1 MTKRISVILLTSI
14 LLSGCQNRSS
24 VASPKYAPSPM
35 FIGGLVTAGLRSGA
49 AASFTPG
56 LNTESYSANDENPF
70 KSARRDPLSTFS
82 IDVDT
87 ASYANLRR
95 FVRENERPPAGAIRV
110 EELINYFDYNY
121 PSPQG
126 ETPFGVHTEVASCPW
141 NPNHRLALI
150 GLRSSEIPATQRPA
164 ANLVFLLDIS
174 GSMSASE
181 KLPLVQKS
189 MRMLVGQLQARDR
202 VAIVT
207 YAGEDKIAL
216 APTSCSQKDK
226 IITAIDELG
235 AGGSTYASGGI
246 KKAYELAR
254 KNFQPN
260 GLNRIILA
268 TDGDFNVGITNDSD
282 LKKLIK
288 KEASS
293 GVSLTALGF
302 GMGNLKDS
310 TLQTLAQNGNG
321 QHAYIDSELEARK
334 VLVKELGAT
343 LQTVAKDVKIQV
355 EFNPTTVKSYRL
367 IGYESRLL
375 AAEDFA
381 DDQKDAGDMGAGH
394 RVTALYEIVP
404 PGAPDPVRPVDALK
418 YQKTVPASGNK
429 VDLFTLKIRYK
440 EPRGFRSKLIT
451 KAVPD
456 SAKPFAQASSD
467 FRFASS
473 VAAFGLLLSDSN
485 YKGTATRS
493 KALSWASSASKPDP
507 NGLRRDFL
515 SLARKAKLPK

>member
-1 MTKRISVILLTSI
+1 MNKRLPALLLTS
-14 LLSGCQNRSS
+14 LLLGGCQSS
-24 VASPKYAPSPM
+24 NNHKFVSPAASPVLMGGFSAGSGWNAPP
-35 FIGGLVTAGLRSGA
+35 
-49 AASFTPG
+49 TPSH
-56 LNTESYSANDENPF
+56 LFNTESYPSNDENTF
-70 KSARRDPLSTFS
+70 KSAKRDPLSTFS

-121 PSPQG
+121 PVPKG

-150 GLRSSEIPATQRPA
+150 GLRSSEIPATKRPA
-164 ANLVFLLDIS
+164 ANLVFLLDVS
-174 GSMSASE
+174 GSMGSPE

-189 MRMLVGQLQARDR
+189 MRLLVGQLQERDR

-216 APTSCSQKDK
+216 APTSCSRKEK
-226 IITAIDELG
+226 IIAAIDELG
-235 AGGSTYASGGI
+235 AGGSTHASGGI

-260 GLNRIILA
+260 GLNRVILA
-268 TDGDFNVGITNDSD
+268 TDGDFNVGITNNSD
-282 LKKLIK
+282 LKNLIK
-288 KEASS
+288 KEAKS

-310 TLQTLAQNGNG
+310 KLQTLAQNGNG

-334 VLVKELGAT
+334 VLVNELGAT

-355 EFNPTTVKSYRL
+355 EFNPATVKSYRL

-394 RVTALYEIVP
+394 RVTALYEVVP
-404 PGAPDPVRPVDALK
+404 LGAPDPVRRVDDLT

-429 VDLFTLKIRYK
+429 ADLFTLKIRYK
-440 EPRGFRSKLIT
+440 QPRGFRSKLIT
-451 KAVPD
+451 KVVPD
-456 SAKPFAQASSD
+456 SKKPFAQASSD
-467 FRFASS
+467 FRFAGS

-485 YKGTATRS
+485 YKGTTTRN
-493 KALSWASSASKPDP
+493 KALSWASAAAKPDP

-515 SLARKAKLPK
+515 SLARKAKFPK